1 MRTEPAGRHH
11 AWQRC
16 LQDIVDLLVALH
28 DTVWA
33 LVSLKKQCFYAA
45 QLLLVCLSPP
55 GHLKLLLL
63 KLLL

>member
-11 AWQRC
+11 AWQRY
-16 LQDIVDLLVALH
+16 LQDSVDLLVALH
-28 DTVWA
+28 DTVWS
-33 LVSLKKQCFYAA
+33 LVSLETQCFYAA

-55 GHLKLLLL
+55 GLLKLLLL